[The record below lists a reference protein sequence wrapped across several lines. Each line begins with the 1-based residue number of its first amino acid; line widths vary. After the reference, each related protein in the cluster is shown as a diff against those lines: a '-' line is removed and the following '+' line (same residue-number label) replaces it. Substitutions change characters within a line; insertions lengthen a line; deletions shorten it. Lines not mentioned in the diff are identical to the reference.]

1 MPWADV
7 DFDPFAAPAP
17 RAPPKVSLTVGRNA
31 PPPETIPDAPRE
43 AAEPKLAPWAK
54 EVDHIPDFPEPE
66 PEQSTERPG
75 FLETAKRSGELLDA
89 DLHRQRSAAS
99 QGTTP
104 NLEAHEKN
112 MISDNVMEGDD
123 GNLHYLDSEGRLQP
137 TDTNKHVAL
146 KGNDGKIR
154 VYARTPDT
162 DEGRMSAGGRLM
174 QTGMA
179 TETPRFGTEG
189 LAAGARVLGIGS
201 RGSRVPAVHPAWLP
215 PDATPEAIQAAER
228 LGVNLPKAIASDS
241 GTTQYLAQTFKG
253 SPGGAPLRT
262 AIEEGLT
269 HEDRGLAGALTRQA
283 SDAGDTADARLAG
296 EGVTTGLEG
305 TFKPE
310 SQKLVKQLYD
320 RVATLVDPHK
330 TAPLTEVMRTVGD
343 ILARRQARNNNDLGK
358 AVETVSGALQRR
370 GGLTY
375 EAMKDLRTELREI
388 KQRGEK
394 GGLLPEGMSQ
404 RELGD
409 IYTALTKD
417 LGSAAEITGGPAART
432 AWERANTL
440 SNDRKEVLEVLNK
453 VVGSKSRSDE
463 GVYATLLRMAGTGPG
478 ADIEALARTKDA
490 LQGIPGHLPGSPG
503 AWENVSSTVIS
514 RLGRNSQGEFSPNLF
529 IRDYDKLSPEAKR
542 LLFHGV
548 GRGDVLGSLD
558 DIATVSRKYVQA
570 GKLAN
575 TSGTA
580 GHATATAA
588 LTTAAASLM
597 KGDVVT
603 PIKIL
608 AVGVGANVTS
618 RLLGA
623 PATAASVARWTRAMD
638 NLTSARSYT
647 GITRAWAA
655 YNMAS
660 RNLANTTAAAGG
672 DPSAAPHIQQKL
684 QGLVRRPNER
694 DDQQGQ

>member
-17 RAPPKVSLTVGRNA
+17 GARPKVSLTVGRNA
-31 PPPETIPDAPRE
+31 PPPETIPDAPKE
-43 AAEPKLAPWAK
+43 DTQPKLAPWAK
-54 EVDHIPDFPEPE
+54 EVDHIPDFPDTQEPE
-66 PEQSTERPG
+66 APKERPG

-112 MISDNVMEGDD
+112 LISDNVMEGDD

-154 VYARTPDT
+154 VYARTPET
-162 DEGRMSAGGRLM
+162 DEGRMSAGGRLL

-215 PDATPEAIQAAER
+215 PDAAPEAVQAAER

-241 GTTQYLAQTFKG
+241 GNTHFVGQFLKG
-253 SPGGAPLRT
+253 QPGGAPLRT
-262 AIEEGLT
+262 AIEQGQQGEQ
-269 HEDRGLAGALTRQA
+269 GLAGALRRT
-283 SDAGDTADARLAG
+283 TADAGGVAAPRNAG
-296 EGVTTGLEG
+296 GAVTTGLEDV
-305 TFKPE
+305 FRPE

-320 RVATLVDPHK
+320 RVDGLVDPRR
-330 TAPLTEVMRTVGD
+330 TAPLAEVQRAVSD
-343 ILARRQARNNNDLGK
+343 ILARRQARGNNDLGK

-375 EAMKDLRTELREI
+375 EAIKDLRTELREI
-388 KQRGEK
+388 KQKGDK

-417 LGSAAEITGGPAART
+417 LGNAAEITGGPAART
-432 AWERANTL
+432 AWERANQL
-440 SNDRKEVLEVLNK
+440 SADRKEALEVLNK
-453 VVGSKSRSDE
+453 VIGGKARSDE
-463 GVYATLLRMAGTGPG
+463 GVYEAIQRMAGTGPG
-478 ADIEALARTKDA
+478 ADLHTLSTARSALH
-490 LQGIPGHLPGSPG
+490 GIPGIMPGAPG
-503 AWENVSSTVIS
+503 AWEHVASTVIS
-514 RLGRNSQGEFSPNLF
+514 RLGQDSHGNFSPNLF
-529 IRDYDKLSPEAKR
+529 LRDYNDLSPEGKR
-542 LLFHGV
+542 VLFHGV
-548 GRGDVLGSLD
+548 GRGNVIGALD
-558 DIATVSRKYVQA
+558 DIATVSDKYAKA

-575 TSGTA
+575 TSGTS
-580 GHATATAA
+580 GHATLAGVATVAA
-588 LTTAAASLM
+588 ERLM
-597 KGDVVT
+597 EGDWKT
-603 PIKIL
+603 PITL
-608 AVGVGANVTS
+608 LGVGIGANVTS

-623 PATAASVARWTRAMD
+623 PATAASVARWTRAVD
-638 NLTSARSYT
+638 ALAQAP
-647 GITRAWAA
+647 GARAWAA
-655 YNMAS
+655 YNIAS
-660 RNLANTTAAAGG
+660 RNLANTAAAAGG
-672 DPSAAPHIQQKL
+672 DPSIAPHLQQKL

-694 DDQQGQ
+694 DDQQSQ

>member
-112 MISDNVMEGDD
+112 LISDNVMEGDD

-201 RGSRVPAVHPAWLP
+201 RGSRVPAVHPAWLSG
-215 PDATPEAIQAAER
+215 DNVPEAVQAAER
-228 LGVNLPKAIASDS
+228 IGVNLPRAIASDS
-241 GTTQYLAQTFKG
+241 GNTHFVGQFLKG
-253 SPGGAPLRT
+253 QPGGAPLRT
-262 AIEEGLT
+262 AIEQGQQGEQ
-269 HEDRGLAGALTRQA
+269 GLAGALRRT
-283 SDAGDTADARLAG
+283 TADAGGVAG
-296 EGVTTGLEG
+296 ARQAGGAVTTGLEDV
-305 TFKPE
+305 FRPE
-310 SQKLVKQLYD
+310 TQKVVSKLYD
-320 RVATLVDPHK
+320 RVDKLVDPAK
-330 TAPLTEVMRTVGD
+330 TAPLSEVQKTVGD
-343 ILARRQARNNNDLGK
+343 ILADRQARGESKLGA
-358 AVETVSGALQRR
+358 AVQSVRGALQRP

-375 EAMKDLRTELREI
+375 DAMKKLRTSLREI
-388 KQRGEK
+388 KDAGEK
-394 GGLLPEGMSQ
+394 RGLLPPGMSQ
-404 RELGD
+404 GELND
-409 IYTALTKD
+409 IYGALTKD
-417 LGSAAEITGGPAART
+417 LGNAAEITGGPAARA
-432 AWERANTL
+432 AWEQANAGAGIRAQA
-440 SNDRKEVLEVLNK
+440 LEVLNK
-453 VVGSKSRSDE
+453 VIGGKARSDE
-463 GVYATLLRMAGTGPG
+463 GVFEAIHNMASTGASADVATLTM
-478 ADIEALARTKDA
+478 ARTA
-490 LQGIPGHLPGSPG
+490 LRGIPGAFPGAPG
-503 AWENVSSTVIS
+503 AWENVASTVIS
-514 RLGRNSQGEFSPNLF
+514 RLGKDSHGNFSPNLF
-529 IRDYDKLSPEAKR
+529 LRDYNDLSPEGKR

-548 GRGDVLGSLD
+548 GKGNVVSALD
-558 DIATVSRKYVQA
+558 DIATVSGKYAKA

-575 TSGTA
+575 TSGTS
-580 GHATATAA
+580 GHATLAGAATVAA
-588 LTTAAASLM
+588 ERLM
-597 KGDVVT
+597 EGDWKT
-603 PIKIL
+603 PIAL
-608 AVGVGANVTS
+608 LGVGLGANVTS

-623 PATAASVARWTRAMD
+623 PATAASVARWTRAVD
-638 NLTSARSYT
+638 ALAQAP
-647 GITRAWAA
+647 GARAWAA
-655 YNMAS
+655 YNIAS
-660 RNLANTTAAAGG
+660 RNLANTAAAAGG
-672 DPSAAPHIQQKL
+672 DPSIAPHLQQKL

-694 DDQQGQ
+694 DDQQSQ